1 MPNGAYND
9 HFLYVEGVIL
19 AGFGR
24 KNANILPEE
33 PPETQFGGSTATN
46 TKTTAMLGNL
56 AGLNAYNR
64 VSTPQLGLIS
74 GKIYLFAT
82 FLALRV

>member
-24 KNANILPEE
+24 KNKNILPEE
-33 PPETQFGGSTATN
+33 PPEVKSGGSTATY
-46 TKTTAMLGNL
+46 TKKTTMLGDL
-56 AGLNAYNR
+56 ACLNAYNG
-64 VSTPQLGLIS
+64 V
-74 GKIYLFAT
+74 
-82 FLALRV
+82 

>member
-24 KNANILPEE
+24 KNKNILPEE
-33 PPETQFGGSTATN
+33 PPEVKIGGSTATN
-46 TKTTAMLGNL
+46 TKTTAMLGYL
-56 AGLNAYNR
+56 ASLNAYNG
-64 VSTPQLGLIS
+64 V
-74 GKIYLFAT
+74 
-82 FLALRV
+82 

>member
-24 KNANILPEE
+24 KNKNILPEE
-33 PPETQFGGSTATN
+33 PPEVKNGGSTATDI
-46 TKTTAMLGNL
+46 KKTAMLGDL
-56 AGLNAYNR
+56 ACLNAYNG
-64 VSTPQLGLIS
+64 V
-74 GKIYLFAT
+74 
-82 FLALRV
+82 

>member
-24 KNANILPEE
+24 KNKNI
-33 PPETQFGGSTATN
+33 PPEGPPEVKSGGSMATN
-46 TKTTAMLGNL
+46 TKITAMLGD
-56 AGLNAYNR
+56 
-64 VSTPQLGLIS
+64 
-74 GKIYLFAT
+74 
-82 FLALRV
+82 